1 MPILPPIQIP
11 TNDLYPNRGMGIDI
25 PFNKPGVFTSNYL
38 TKDTV
43 KNNLINF
50 FLTNKEERY
59 MNPTFGGG
67 LRDFIFEQISNDNV
81 ANLQSQIQDQ
91 LNVFFPKVEVI
102 NLEVGSNP
110 DDYTISVFLKY
121 AVKNTNII
129 DNITIDFNK

>member
-1 MPILPPIQIP
+1 
-11 TNDLYPNRGMGIDI
+11 
-25 PFNKPGVFTSNYL
+25 
-38 TKDTV
+38 
-43 KNNLINF
+43 
-50 FLTNKEERY
+50 

-102 NLEVGSNP
+102 SLEVGSNP